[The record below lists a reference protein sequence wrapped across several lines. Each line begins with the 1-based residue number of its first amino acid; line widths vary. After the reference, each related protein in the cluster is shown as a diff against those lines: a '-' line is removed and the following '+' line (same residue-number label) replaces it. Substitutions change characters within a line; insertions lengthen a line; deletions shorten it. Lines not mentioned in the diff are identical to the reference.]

1 MLNIII
7 ICTIILILFII
18 LSKSLKN
25 IEHYC
30 KVPPKNN
37 QGEDNFFKTDLNF
50 GPQSNVTNS
59 NCDKYW
65 KKFSNESNSILDLNE
80 PIPVLRSEVKLPEDK
95 KFGDNNYK
103 YGLIDF
109 NKLSSLL
116 NDDNIDKK
124 LYDKSKK
131 LTINPVNK
139 KKLNYEYQVNFYI
152 TNLNKKTDIKRFNEY
167 DPTKLNYFKTIQ
179 SPIKDINFLNN
190 DFLKRINNKQI
201 KIMSKKD
208 LVLNGKLDY
217 QIYSYR
223 IIDIK
228 YIDSNKNKPIFVI
241 QLNLFQEYNY
251 YINSFSYI
259 GFINNNK
266 PNIFNVEFIGTNP
279 NSNFLNTPG
288 YNKNSPTNF
297 FVLNK
302 NFNDF
307 QPRLNDV
314 NTVVNIIDE
323 KKKLDSLDSN
333 YACFNTDINSEQVIL
348 NYDTK
353 TLCESNLDQFGRSKP
368 VGIYDKPCEKNEECP
383 FYKVNKN
390 YENNFGGCINGK
402 CELPINMKNIGY
414 HYYSYNE
421 NYNPL
426 CYNCDKKNFNLLSS
440 TLDDCC
446 STQSNKNKGFKSPD
460 YAFKDDTLKRIN
472 YYNKKNYKTKSL
484 I

>member
-1 MLNIII
+1 MI
-7 ICTIILILFII
+7 F
-18 LSKSLKN
+18 
-25 IEHYC
+25 
-30 KVPPKNN
+30 
-37 QGEDNFFKTDLNF
+37 
-50 GPQSNVTNS
+50 
-59 NCDKYW
+59 
-65 KKFSNESNSILDLNE
+65 
-80 PIPVLRSEVKLPEDK
+80 
-95 KFGDNNYK
+95 
-103 YGLIDF
+103 
-109 NKLSSLL
+109 
-116 NDDNIDKK
+116 
-124 LYDKSKK
+124 
-131 LTINPVNK
+131 
-139 KKLNYEYQVNFYI
+139 
-152 TNLNKKTDIKRFNEY
+152 
-167 DPTKLNYFKTIQ
+167 
-179 SPIKDINFLNN
+179 
-190 DFLKRINNKQI
+190 KRINNKQI

-314 NTVVNIIDE
+314 NAVVDIIDE
-323 KKKLDSLDSN
+323 KKKLDNLDSN

-426 CYNCDKKNFNLLSS
+426 CYNCDKKL
-440 TLDDCC
+440 
-446 STQSNKNKGFKSPD
+446 
-460 YAFKDDTLKRIN
+460 
-472 YYNKKNYKTKSL
+472 
-484 I
+484 